1 MLRGLCLRM
10 RTIRRFSPRLSL
22 LISNAS
28 MADVNCALVYFC
40 LTLFVENYR
49 WLGEK
54 IKKLMLQWATMIT
67 RTNKQKAGFSVRAA
81 NNESFCSSSFGG
93 PEVSWVTL
101 RLWDSVTSETN
112 KKTSCSGANRGALRL
127 CRSCAEKLV
136 LVLINTSG
144 PSEDLWVR
152 RRVRR
157 VLIQPE
163 TVIFTS

>member
-1 MLRGLCLRM
+1 M
-10 RTIRRFSPRLSL
+10 RTTRRFSPRPSL

-28 MADVNCALVYFC
+28 VADVNCALVYFC
-40 LTLFVENYR
+40 LTLFAENYG
-49 WLGEK
+49 WLG
-54 IKKLMLQWATMIT
+54 KKGVLQWETMTT
-67 RTNKQKAGFSVRAA
+67 RTKEYKKNKKTGCFVRTA
-81 NNESFCSSSFGG
+81 NNESVCDSSFGG

-101 RLWDSVTSETN
+101 CLWERVTSETN
-112 KKTSCSGANRGALRL
+112 KKKSCLGANRGALRL
-127 CRSCAEKLV
+127 CRSCAQKLV

-152 RRVRR
+152 RRVKR

>member
-1 MLRGLCLRM
+1 M
-10 RTIRRFSPRLSL
+10 RTTRPFSPRPSL

-28 MADVNCALVYFC
+28 VADVNCALVNFC
-40 LTLFVENYR
+40 LTLFAENYG
-49 WLGEK
+49 WLG
-54 IKKLMLQWATMIT
+54 KKRSATM
-67 RTNKQKAGFSVRAA
+67 RGNDNKNKGLQKKQKNGCFVRTA
-81 NNESFCSSSFGG
+81 NNESVCDSSFGG

-101 RLWDSVTSETN
+101 CLWERVTSETN
-112 KKTSCSGANRGALRL
+112 KKKSCLGANRGALRL
-127 CRSCAEKLV
+127 CRSCAQKLV

-152 RRVRR
+152 RRVKR